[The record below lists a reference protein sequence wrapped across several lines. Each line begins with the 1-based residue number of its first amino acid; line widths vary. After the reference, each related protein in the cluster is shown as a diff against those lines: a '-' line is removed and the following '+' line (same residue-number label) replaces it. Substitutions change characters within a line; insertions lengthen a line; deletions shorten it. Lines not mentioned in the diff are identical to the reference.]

1 MDETA
6 CWMDMAFDT
15 IVHSTGAHSVP
26 VKTTG
31 HEKDHVTVILTARAD
46 GVKIKPYVVFKI
58 KGLIKSH
65 KVTA

>member
-1 MDETA
+1 
-6 CWMDMAFDT
+6 MAFDT
-15 IVHSTGAHSVP
+15 IVHSTGAHSVT

-31 HEKDHVTVILTARAD
+31 HEKDHVTVILTAQAD

-58 KGLIKSH
+58 KGPIKSH